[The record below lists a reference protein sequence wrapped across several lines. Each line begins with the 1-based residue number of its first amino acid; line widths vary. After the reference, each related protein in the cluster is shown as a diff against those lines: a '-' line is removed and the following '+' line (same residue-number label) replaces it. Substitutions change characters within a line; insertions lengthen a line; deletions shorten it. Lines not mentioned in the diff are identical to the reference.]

1 MVIRKDYVCE
11 GRGADG
17 TLLPSLARPG
27 EGMCVCV
34 WGGEGGRGE
43 NTAEWSI
50 VPQKAGSGQAAPLLP
65 ALHIHQPARSL
76 HRPACQFL
84 T

>member
-1 MVIRKDYVCE
+1 MYVREE
-11 GRGADG
+11 GLMGHFCQVWQG
-17 TLLPSLARPG
+17 LEKG
-27 EGMCVCV
+27 CVC
-34 WGGEGGRGE
+34 GGAEGGGGE

-65 ALHIHQPARSL
+65 ALHIHQPASST
-76 HRPACQFL
+76 H